1 MLKQLRQ
8 GLSKTRGHLSSGLKS
23 LLLGRKEVD
32 KYLLEDIETQ
42 LLSFDV
48 GIEAANEI
56 IKKIELHA
64 RDQNTSKPGQLIGLV
79 KDQLESILEGC
90 SAPLCTVKQH
100 KPFVILTVGVNG
112 AGKTTTIGKLAK
124 RLQSQGQSVM
134 LAAGDTFR

>member
-1 MLKQLRQ
+1 LLKQLRQ
-8 GLSKTRGHLSSGLKS
+8 GLSKTRGHLSNGLKS

-56 IKKIELHA
+56 VKKIEVHA

-79 KDQLESILEGC
+79 KDQLESIL
-90 SAPLCTVKQH
+90 
-100 KPFVILTVGVNG
+100 
-112 AGKTTTIGKLAK
+112 
-124 RLQSQGQSVM
+124 
-134 LAAGDTFR
+134 